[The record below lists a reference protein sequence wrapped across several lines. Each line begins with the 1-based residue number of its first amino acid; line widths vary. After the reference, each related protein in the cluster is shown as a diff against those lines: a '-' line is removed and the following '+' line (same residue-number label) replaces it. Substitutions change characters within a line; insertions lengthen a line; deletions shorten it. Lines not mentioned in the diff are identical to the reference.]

1 MYFNILVVTI
11 ILCVVLYMS
20 ECVEDVD
27 VVQDSYYARKYLIE
41 KLLTNY
47 TKNIRPRH
55 NQKELVE
62 VRMEPILGLIVD
74 FDEGGGVFSWYG
86 GFHMFWRDDHI
97 SWNITEYSYINSI
110 TLPITQVWVPKPIF
124 SNSAKRRTFF
134 NFDNDFD
141 HERTFVKYYH
151 NGTAYLQTGGIIET
165 SCDADIK
172 YYPADDHVCEIELY
186 SDILD
191 LKFTYPDHDLRQTS
205 LQYFEGDSEWDVTN
219 VSATIFMEGIYET
232 IDFKIHIRR
241 KPMFLITSLVLPLF
255 LVSILNIF
263 TFVLPTESGERTS
276 FAITLF
282 LTFAVVMTVVSE
294 TFPATDKLGAFTIF
308 LLMRILTS
316 ALTTIVA
323 IISIALYFK
332 DDETNTINSNNDR
345 KISTLSP
352 DANTRRSPNIKD
364 SGKIRFDTR
373 SWKVI
378 SYTVDKIAATCLV
391 VEIVIECIGMAIF
404 FALR

>member
-1 MYFNILVVTI
+1 
-11 ILCVVLYMS
+11 
-20 ECVEDVD
+20 
-27 VVQDSYYARKYLIE
+27 
-41 KLLTNY
+41 
-47 TKNIRPRH
+47 
-55 NQKELVE
+55 
-62 VRMEPILGLIVD
+62 
-74 FDEGGGVFSWYG
+74 
-86 GFHMFWRDDHI
+86 
-97 SWNITEYSYINSI
+97 
-110 TLPITQVWVPKPIF
+110 
-124 SNSAKRRTFF
+124 
-134 NFDNDFD
+134 
-141 HERTFVKYYH
+141 
-151 NGTAYLQTGGIIET
+151 
-165 SCDADIK
+165 
-172 YYPADDHVCEIELY
+172 
-186 SDILD
+186 
-191 LKFTYPDHDLRQTS
+191 
-205 LQYFEGDSEWDVTN
+205 
-219 VSATIFMEGIYET
+219 MEGIYET

-241 KPMFLITSLVLPLF
+241 KPMFLTTSLVLPLF

-308 LLMRILTS
+308 LIMRILTS